1 MHSSGENRPSLRIL
15 LIMAAAVVV
24 LVLLAVSVSQLE
36 LQEGYTVPIAEIEPG
51 GAIEQETL
59 LGSGELF
66 EAIIRAFIAIA
77 LIGLPIYVIAS
88 FFSPEGRRRLLAH
101 IIIIAGLFL
110 LLSLLNDDQE
120 SPQEWAQEEQA
131 EMGGDPFEFLFE
143 DPSAKPV
150 PEMPEEA
157 PAWVNTLL
165 IILLVGLIVAIVVG
179 IYLYL
184 ERRRRRRMSA
194 LDQMAEQA
202 QDAIDKLRAGADFNS
217 TILQCYY
224 EMNRTVSEELEVR
237 RSGSMTAR
245 DFEDY
250 LIDKGIPYRPID
262 DLTKLFER
270 ARYSNR
276 APAPSE
282 ERIAVQALT
291 DLVDAVRHLAAL
303 KEAA

>member
-1 MHSSGENRPSLRIL
+1 
-15 LIMAAAVVV
+15 MAAAVIV

-36 LQEGYTVPIAEIEPG
+36 LQEGYTVPIAEQEAG
-51 GAIEQETL
+51 GILEENPPT
-59 LGSGELF
+59 GSGEIF
-66 EAIIRAFIAIA
+66 EAIMRGFLALA
-77 LIGLPIYVIAS
+77 LIGLPIYVVAS
-88 FFSPEGRRRLLAH
+88 FFSPEGRRRLLVNV
-101 IIIIAGLFL
+101 IIIAVLFL
-110 LLSLLNDDQE
+110 LLSLLNNDQE
-120 SPQEWAQEEQA
+120 SPQEWAQEEQS
-131 EMGGDPFEFLFE
+131 EMGGESFEFPFE

-157 PAWVNTLL
+157 PPWVNTLVV
-165 IILLVGLIVAIVVG
+165 ILLVGLIIAIVVG

-194 LDQMAEQA
+194 LDQVAEQA

-245 DFEDY
+245 DFEGY
-250 LIDKGIPYRPID
+250 LIEKGIPYRPID

-276 APAPSE
+276 APAPQE
-282 ERIAVQALT
+282 ETIAVQALT

-303 KEAA
+303 KEAE

>member
-1 MHSSGENRPSLRIL
+1 MHSPKDNRPSLRIL
-15 LIMAAAVVV
+15 FIMAAAVIV
-24 LVLLAVSVSQLE
+24 LLLLAVSVSQLE
-36 LQEGYTVPIAEIEPG
+36 LQEGYTVPIAEQDVG
-51 GAIEQETL
+51 GIMEENPPTT
-59 LGSGELF
+59 SGEIF
-66 EAIIRAFIAIA
+66 EAILRGILA
-77 LIGLPIYVIAS
+77 LTLVALPIYVVIS
-88 FFSPEGRRRLLAH
+88 LFSPAGRRRLLRLV
-101 IIIIAGLFL
+101 ILIAMMFLF
-110 LLSLLNDDQE
+110 LSLLEDQQE
-120 SPQEWAQEEQA
+120 IPQEMVQEEEA
-131 EMGGDPFEFLFE
+131 EMGGDPFEFPLE
-143 DPSAKPV
+143 DPEAEPV

-157 PAWVNTLL
+157 PPWVNILV
-165 IILLVGLIVAIVVG
+165 IVLLVGLVIAIVVG

-184 ERRRRRRMSA
+184 DRRRRRRLSA

-224 EMNRTVSEELEVR
+224 EMNRIISEELELR

-245 DFEDY
+245 DFEGY

-282 ERIAVQALT
+282 ESVAVQALT

-303 KEAA
+303 KEAT

>member
-1 MHSSGENRPSLRIL
+1 MHSPKDNRPSKRIL
-15 LIMAAAVVV
+15 LIMAAALIV

-36 LQEGYTVPIAEIEPG
+36 LQEGYTVPVAEQDSG
-51 GAIEQETL
+51 GILEENPPTT
-59 LGSGELF
+59 SGEVF
-66 EAIIRAFIAIA
+66 EAIMRGFLALTMIA
-77 LIGLPIYVIAS
+77 LPIYVIQS
-88 FFSPEGRRRLLAH
+88 LFSPEGRRRLLVN
-101 IIIIAGLFL
+101 ILIIAFLFL
-110 LLSLLNDDQE
+110 LLNLLNE
-120 SPQEWAQEEQA
+120 PQENPQELAQEEET
-131 EMGGDPFEFLFE
+131 EMGGNPFEFPLE
-143 DPSAKPV
+143 DPDAEPV

-157 PAWVNTLL
+157 PPWVNTLV

-179 IYLYL
+179 IYLYV
-184 ERRRRRRMSA
+184 ERQRRRRLSA
-194 LDQMAEQA
+194 LDQVAEQA
-202 QDAIDKLRAGADFNS
+202 QDAIDKIRAGADFNS

-224 EMNRTVSEELEVR
+224 EMNRIINEELEVR

-276 APAPSE
+276 PPAPSE
-282 ERIAVQALT
+282 ENVAVQALT
-291 DLVDAVRHLAAL
+291 DLVDAVRHLATL